1 MPLHEEGFHPQ
12 IVNSNMLSGI
22 GRGILANKEPKG
34 KLLSLR

>member
-12 IVNSNMLSGI
+12 IVNLNILSGI
-22 GRGILANKEPKG
+22 GIGILANKKPKG